1 MKKAFSTKG
10 SLKENYIV
18 IYGRHAA
25 LSAIENNNRK
35 IKNIYLVKEK
45 KKLDDKVLYKLRELG
60 KDKIV
65 ERVDKKFLD
74 DMVGKNTKHQGMVV
88 IAYKLVRKPFEKI
101 FDKEKFRIG
110 VLLDKVTDPNN
121 VGAIYRS
128 ALCFEFDFIVNLAK
142 GSSKETSSLL
152 NSACGAFD
160 KVNSFYAENLVS
172 CIKKFKKN
180 NWWVLGTDTDANLNI
195 NNFFSIHS
203 DVNKLLIVMGS
214 EGSGVRRLTKEHC
227 DFLVK
232 IPMKNKNSLNVS
244 NAAAI
249 FFYETNKNLKSN

>member
-1 MKKAFSTKG
+1 M
-10 SLKENYIV
+10 
-18 IYGRHAA
+18 
-25 LSAIENNNRK
+25 
-35 IKNIYLVKEK
+35 
-45 KKLDDKVLYKLRELG
+45 RELG

-172 CIKKFKKN
+172 CIK
-180 NWWVLGTDTDANLNI
+180 NL
-195 NNFFSIHS
+195 
-203 DVNKLLIVMGS
+203 
-214 EGSGVRRLTKEHC
+214 R
-227 DFLVK
+227 K
-232 IPMKNKNSLNVS
+232 I
-244 NAAAI
+244 I
-249 FFYETNKNLKSN
+249 GGF